1 MLHVHSER
9 SKTSAF
15 KKKLIHYA
23 NVEPA
28 PWLKFVLIHALA
40 LKFLELPLLLLSCQK
55 ELLFL
60 NGQLVTMMKIF
71 VKGQI
76 PLNTLV
82 GDSELF
88 QTNALRVD
96 LPLLQELSNSG
107 SMIAELLSPDKHR
120 PELATDPMELI
131 NAIDRPGLIPSELSV
146 IIGLLIPPLSTCLIY
161 ANTSLLLLFGPL
173 GLLVRLNA
181 ATALNHDK

>member
-1 MLHVHSER
+1 M
-9 SKTSAF
+9 
-15 KKKLIHYA
+15 IHYA
-23 NVEPA
+23 NVEPV
-28 PWLKFVLIHALA
+28 PWLRFVLIHALV
-40 LKFLELPLLLLSCQK
+40 LKFPELQPLLLSYQK

-71 VKGQI
+71 VKGQTLSNI
-76 PLNTLV
+76 LV

-96 LPLLQELSNSG
+96 LPPLQELNNNG
-107 SMIAELLSPDKHR
+107 LMIAELLSQDKHR

-131 NAIDRPGLIPSELSV
+131 NVIDRLGLIPSELSV
-146 IIGLLIPPLSTCLIY
+146 IIVLLTLPLSTCLIY

-173 GLLVRLNA
+173 GLPVRLNA
-181 ATALNHDK
+181 VTALNHDK